1 MSNPLID
8 SYLKESTKLDGE
20 NYVNCKFKLMTIL
33 ESYNLW
39 SIVSGDEVKPIV
51 VAYIL
56 DWDKKE
62 MREKVLLCFHKWQHN
77 PSHQRL

>member
-1 MSNPLID
+1 MKMSNPLID

-62 MREKVLLCFHKWQHN
+62 MREKVLLCFHK
-77 PSHQRL
+77 